1 VLVSDLRGLLRLG
14 LESDPAP
21 VPGPGDRLA
30 AVLALVAG
38 ETDPIVV
45 FTERSAGLRR
55 HPGEVSFPGGLQ
67 EPQDGSLVA
76 TALREANEEIGLDPS
91 APEVLG
97 ALPAVHTFVSGIL
110 VVPFVGALDQLP
122 LLAPADGEIAR
133 VITVPVA
140 ALVEAE
146 REVSWVRPG
155 GESWTGWV
163 YEVEGAT
170 VWGATGRMVHELLGI
185 VREAHA

>member
-1 VLVSDLRGLLRLG
+1 
-14 LESDPAP
+14 
-21 VPGPGDRLA
+21 
-30 AVLALVAG
+30 LVAG
-38 ETDPIVV
+38 DTEPNVV

-55 HPGEVSFPGGLQ
+55 HAGEVSFPGGLQ
-67 EPQDGSLVA
+67 EPQDGSLVT

-91 APEVLG
+91 TPEILG
-97 ALPAVHTFVSGIL
+97 ALPAVNTFVSGIL
-110 VVPFVGALDQLP
+110 VVPFVGVLDELP
-122 LLAPADGEIAR
+122 PLAPADGEIAR
-133 VITVPVA
+133 VITVPVV

-170 VWGATGRMVHELLGI
+170 IWGATGRMVHDLLGI
-185 VREAHA
+185 VREEVA

>member
-1 VLVSDLRGLLRLG
+1 M
-14 LESDPAP
+14 
-21 VPGPGDRLA
+21 A
-30 AVLALVAG
+30 AVLALVAL

-55 HPGEVSFPGGLQ
+55 HAGEVSFPGGLQ
-67 EPQDGSLVA
+67 EPQDGSLLT

-97 ALPAVHTFVSGIL
+97 ALPAVHTSVSGIL
-110 VVPFVGALDQLP
+110 VVPFVGVVDELP
-122 LLAPADGEIAR
+122 SLAPADGEIAR

-140 ALVEAE
+140 ALIEGE
-146 REVSWVRPG
+146 RKVSWVRPG
-155 GESWTGWV
+155 GKPWTGWV

-170 VWGATGRMVHELLGI
+170 VWGATGRMVHDLLGI
-185 VREAHA
+185 VREAPA